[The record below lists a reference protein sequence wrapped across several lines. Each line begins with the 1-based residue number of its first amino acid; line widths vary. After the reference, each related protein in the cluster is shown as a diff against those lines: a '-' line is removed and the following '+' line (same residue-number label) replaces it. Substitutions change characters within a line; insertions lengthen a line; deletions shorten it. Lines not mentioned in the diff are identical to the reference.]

1 MKYCTNMYLDNL
13 YNPTEG
19 QGHMSRSHGFFV
31 CLYVHDTAANRGQPR
46 ARVDDLVYLFI
57 YLFVFT

>member
-1 MKYCTNMYLDNL
+1 MYLDNL